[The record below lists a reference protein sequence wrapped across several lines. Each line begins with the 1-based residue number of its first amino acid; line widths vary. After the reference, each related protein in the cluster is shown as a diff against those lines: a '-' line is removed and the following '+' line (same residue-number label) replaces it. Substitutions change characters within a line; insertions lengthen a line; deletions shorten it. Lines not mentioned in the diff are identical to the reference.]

1 LSFPVRARPCAGS
14 GRARPLTLRFPTA
27 RPRASRSNPL
37 PLDALLMDETSMLNV
52 TVAAA
57 LMRALRSTQ
66 PDDSDAFEA
75 WAADGG
81 DRNKSM
87 RIVLVGDADQLP
99 PVGPGLVLRAAIEA
113 GRVPVVDLRR
123 IFRQAADSAI
133 VQGANRL
140 NSGERPA
147 FQEWLAMT
155 GPGSKSPQWQARA
168 LRALRAAAAD
178 HLPRRSAT

>member
-1 LSFPVRARPCAGS
+1 
-14 GRARPLTLRFPTA
+14 
-27 RPRASRSNPL
+27 
-37 PLDALLMDETSMLNV
+37 MDETSMLNV

-57 LMRALRSTQ
+57 LMRALRSTR
-66 PDDSDAFEA
+66 PDDGTDDFEA

-81 DRNKSM
+81 ARNRPT

-99 PVGPGLVLRAAIEA
+99 PVGPGLVLRAAIAA

-140 NSGERPA
+140 NAGERPA
-147 FQEWLAMT
+147 FQEWLSMP